1 MDQPLTPFGDAVA
14 GALGAAT
21 AAIITYPLDMSKTR
35 IQAGLLE
42 KEVTVRGQDGK
53 PRKVKIS
60 PNIFKGV
67 LEVVKRDGIPALYSG
82 VVASTMNTLSLQ
94 FSYFFFYS
102 SIRTFWLERLTKKT
116 PPGVRVVIGTASELI
131 IGALAAAVA
140 QVFTIPVS
148 VIATRQQLRPR
159 KTREVEKAAQAS
171 AAVGAPGQAPVKRG
185 GVKEEEDDE
194 DYSFLGVGKK
204 IIKQD
209 GPTGLWRGLKPSLLL
224 VVNPSLTYGVFERIK
239 SLILTATPDGKMT
252 PWQSFFVGA
261 LSKSLATIVTFPYI
275 LAKLIL
281 QSERP
286 PEKGA
291 IGLLA
296 RIAREK
302 GIKGWYQGMEAQLIK
317 AVITQAFLFTARDYF
332 TDTAKLMMN
341 KRKA

>member
-1 MDQPLTPFGDAVA
+1 MSGSGYETGHGSISLTHNRY
-14 GALGAAT
+14 GAARC
-21 AAIITYPLDMSKTR
+21 P
-35 IQAGLLE
+35 G
-42 KEVTVRGQDGK
+42 
-53 PRKVKIS
+53 
-60 PNIFKGV
+60 
-67 LEVVKRDGIPALYSG
+67 
-82 VVASTMNTLSLQ
+82 LQ

-102 SIRTFWLERLTKKT
+102 SIRTFWLQRLTKKT

-159 KTREVEKAAQAS
+159 KTKAAAKQAQAS
-171 AAVGAPGQAPVKRG
+171 AAVGAPAQAPAKGAAV
-185 GVKEEEDDE
+185 EDDE

-204 IIKQD
+204 IVKQD
-209 GPTGLWRGLKPSLLL
+209 GITGLWRGLKPSLLL
-224 VVNPSLTYGVFERIK
+224 VVNPSLTYGVFERVK
-239 SLILTATPDGKMT
+239 SLLLASNATAKLS

-291 IGLLA
+291 IPLLA

-332 TDTAKLMMN
+332 TDSAKVLMN
-341 KRKA
+341 RRVKA